1 MLGLVDNPNIA
12 RETNITAPNFINLLS
27 FKKILITSNL
37 KLTNKPISSLAIT
50 DKSDG
55 VGDVLVWVDRDVI
68 PFEYINYSNATDY
81 KLQIDNKNIANINFK
96 ITNEFGQILSMPS
109 CLLYFEITVIDEK

>member
-1 MLGLVDNPNIA
+1 MLGITNNPNIE
-12 RETNITAPNFINLLS
+12 RGTNITAPNFINLLS

-37 KLTNKPISSLAIT
+37 KLTNTPITSLSII

-55 VGDVLVWVDRDVI
+55 VGDVLVWIDRDVI
-68 PFEYINYSNATDY
+68 PFEYINWTNNTDY
-81 KLQIDNKNIANINFK
+81 KLQIDNKNIANINLK
-96 ITNEFGQILSMPS
+96 ITNEFGQNLSMPS